1 MDEDKISS
9 DVTSDKRKVEDDT
22 SYPKSNPKR
31 IKLVRPVFSSV
42 VKPMIFT
49 TNECSKSD
57 IQLTEVSK
65 SVTLSDKIS
74 NVVNIPQS
82 SKHLIQDSEII
93 IKSND
98 LQKCVK
104 QSVESL
110 ETLQSTNE
118 LPETVKN
125 LIDPLETVKSQVKP
139 IEIVKSIVEP
149 TETIKSPVKPLETIT
164 TTTELL
170 ENVNK
175 HIDPLLVSSIVNEE
189 QADSSSDALEIPNIF
204 SEETKKELENL
215 KKNIFK
221 VEDDGSSSENDSQ
234 PKRPRLKRP
243 TFVISTNENKVES
256 NNSTVLDKTDEISK
270 LNLVNLEKE
279 ANTIDSTTKKNINSL
294 TEKIDESLIANEKE
308 HNSFI
313 IGNII
318 EKETIIN
325 ENIGQVLEEKCI
337 KIENINRVF
346 KEEPNESLSAETT
359 ELINIK
365 NPNEKENGDILIIE
379 KKPDGNTL
387 ELENECEVTQK
398 VVDIELKNIK
408 TNVNIKKKNVEKE
421 QLNTLVEK
429 KPTELEKVSS
439 NVEESVT
446 THVEID
452 KNEIFE
458 KNLNEKITLN
468 NIIKNVRVVLEKC
481 DETKSE
487 DRDNNI
493 PTEIKNKPIIEE
505 NTTNDKIKNEK
516 DVKDEIIDTIED
528 IQVNTTLKTIKNEK
542 DLNLEIDE
550 SCINT
555 QFINENNS
563 CIDVLSKQNNE
574 EYESQI
580 HKSDILKAALTA
592 KKSLETLVNTSN
604 NQFATDIHPTS
615 LVIKK
620 PDILPKIGEEAIVNK
635 IEAEIKLSTQDQPT
649 TNIKSHDKI
658 INNVPETNNFKEIS
672 SSHCYIENNTV
683 NKNDE
688 PPKWGSAKMNE
699 VEKFLND
706 SNVTIT
712 PINKPQETPKL
723 GKITLKLPKVG
734 NPEIKTETT
743 VRPDVKS
750 ELIKKITSKQIVVGD
765 SQIKSALSQP
775 SNSFSD
781 FATIRPAPKP
791 SAEQIAL
798 LEQQILNTPKKRGR
812 PSKALAQQKQ
822 LLLQYQQQQMHI
834 AQEGSIEAGSEPV
847 FHAPL
852 FDMEDMSEGTG
863 MFNLFD
869 ASTPKRG
876 KGIRG
881 KGSRGRR
888 GRGGGSIRGRDES
901 DSDTASKISRMDDE
915 GETYHQEMNED
926 EETKQAA
933 LIEAERLRKEEAR
946 EKKLEERKKRIKER
960 YDLLKEKKLKK
971 KLKAEERRLQWHENK
986 RLMQEEKARAAEMK
1000 KSLPPPQNF
1009 DDETRMSADCN
1020 NSRSQTPARH
1030 FMMGML

>member
-9 DVTSDKRKVEDDT
+9 DVNDKRKVEDDT

-82 SKHLIQDSEII
+82 SKNLIQDSEII

-98 LQKCVK
+98 LQKCIE
-104 QSVESL
+104 QPVESL
-110 ETLQSTNE
+110 ETLQSTDE
-118 LPETVKN
+118 LS
-125 LIDPLETVKSQVKP
+125 ETVKSLIEP
-139 IEIVKSIVEP
+139 IETVRSQVKSIETVKSVVEP
-149 TETIKSPVKPLETIT
+149 TETIKSPVEPLETVKT
-164 TTTELL
+164 TIELL
-170 ENVNK
+170 ETVNED
-175 HIDPLLVSSIVNEE
+175 IEPLLVKSIVNEE
-189 QADSSSDALEIPNIF
+189 QADSSSDTLEIPNIF

-221 VEDDGSSSENDSQ
+221 IEDDGSSSENDSQ

-256 NNSTVLDKTDEISK
+256 NNATVVDKINEIPK
-270 LNLVNLEKE
+270 LNLVNLEE
-279 ANTIDSTTKKNINSL
+279 EINTIDSTTEKNINNL
-294 TEKIDESLIANEKE
+294 TEKINESLIANEEE
-308 HNSFI
+308 HSSTI

-318 EKETIIN
+318 EKETVIN
-325 ENIGQVLEEKCI
+325 KNIGQVLEEKCI
-337 KIENINRVF
+337 KIEDINRVF
-346 KEEPNESLSAETT
+346 KEEPIESLSAETT
-359 ELINIK
+359 EFINIK
-365 NPNEKENGDILIIE
+365 KSNEKENSEILINE
-379 KKPDGNTL
+379 KNLEGNTL
-387 ELENECEVTQK
+387 VLENECEVTQK
-398 VVDIELKNIK
+398 VVDIELKNIN
-408 TNVNIKKKNVEKE
+408 TNVNIQEKNIEKE
-421 QLNTLVEK
+421 QLNILVK
-429 KPTELEKVSS
+429 DKPIDLGKVNL
-439 NVEESVT
+439 NVEESIT
-446 THVEID
+446 TRVVID
-452 KNEIFE
+452 KKEIFE
-458 KNLNEKITLN
+458 QNLNENITPN
-468 NIIKNVRVVLEKC
+468 DIIKNARVILEKYV
-481 DETKSE
+481 ETKSE

-493 PTEIKNKPIIEE
+493 PTEIENKSLFEE

-516 DVKDEIIDTIED
+516 DVKNVIIDTIED
-528 IQVNTTLKTIKNEK
+528 IQLNTACKTIKNEK
-542 DLNLEIDE
+542 DTNLDIEE
-550 SCINT
+550 SCLNT
-555 QFINENNS
+555 QFINENNPS
-563 CIDVLSKQNNE
+563 IDVSSKQNNE

-580 HKSDILKAALTA
+580 HKSDILKAALMA
-592 KKSLETLVNTSN
+592 KKSLESLVNTSN
-604 NQFATDIHPTS
+604 QFSTDIHPTS

-620 PDILPKIGEEAIVNK
+620 SDILPKIGEEAIVNK

-649 TNIKSHDKI
+649 SDKKSHDLI

-672 SSHCYIENNTV
+672 SSHCFIENNTV
-683 NKNDE
+683 SKNDE

-750 ELIKKITSKQIVVGD
+750 ELIKKITSKQIGVGD

-781 FATIRPAPKP
+781 FATIRPASKP

-798 LEQQILNTPKKRGR
+798 LELQILSTPKKRGR

-822 LLLQYQQQQMHI
+822 LLLQYQQQQLRI
-834 AQEGSIEAGSEPV
+834 IQEGSIEASSEPV

-869 ASTPKRG
+869 TSTPKRG

>member
-1 MDEDKISS
+1 MEEDKISS
-9 DVTSDKRKVEDDT
+9 DVNDKRKVEDDT
-22 SYPKSNPKR
+22 SSHKPNPKR
-31 IKLVRPVFSSV
+31 IKLVRPVFSPV
-42 VKPMIFT
+42 VKPTISA
-49 TNECSKSD
+49 TNEFSKSD

-74 NVVNIPQS
+74 NVVNIPQP
-82 SKHLIQDSEII
+82 SKNLIQDSEII

-98 LQKCVK
+98 LQTCIKHP
-104 QSVESL
+104 VEPL
-110 ETLQSTNE
+110 ETLHSTDE
-118 LPETVKN
+118 IPETVN
-125 LIDPLETVKSQVKP
+125 SPIEPFETVKSQSKP
-139 IEIVKSIVEP
+139 IETIKSLVEP
-149 TETIKSPVKPLETIT
+149 TETIKSPVEPLEDVKT
-164 TTTELL
+164 TVELL
-170 ENVNK
+170 ESVNK
-175 HIDPLLVSSIVNEE
+175 HIEPLLVTSIVNEE

-221 VEDDGSSSENDSQ
+221 IEDDGSSSENDSQ
-234 PKRPRLKRP
+234 SKRPRLKRP
-243 TFVISTNENKVES
+243 TFVISSNENKVES
-256 NNSTVLDKTDEISK
+256 NNPIVLDKISETSN
-270 LNLVNLEKE
+270 LNLVKLEE
-279 ANTIDSTTKKNINSL
+279 EIYTIDSTTEININNL
-294 TEKIDESLIANEKE
+294 TEKIDESLIANEEKD
-308 HNSFI
+308 NSI
-313 IGNII
+313 IIENII
-318 EKETIIN
+318 EKKTIKN
-325 ENIGQVLEEKCI
+325 ENIDQVLEEKFI

-346 KEEPNESLSAETT
+346 KEEPIESAETT
-359 ELINIK
+359 EFINIK
-365 NPNEKENGDILIIE
+365 KLNELENGEILII
-379 KKPDGNTL
+379 KKKAEENTI
-387 ELENECEVTQK
+387 ELENECEVTQNL
-398 VVDIELKNIK
+398 VDIELKNIK
-408 TNVNIKKKNVEKE
+408 TNVKNEEKSIEKE
-421 QLNTLVEK
+421 QLNMMVEM
-429 KPTELEKVSS
+429 KPTDLGKVNS
-439 NVEESVT
+439 NVEESITTQVVT
-446 THVEID
+446 DE
-452 KNEIFE
+452 KEIFE
-458 KNLNEKITLN
+458 KTFNNKITHN
-468 NIIKNVRVVLEKC
+468 NILKNVKVVLEKYI
-481 DETKSE
+481 ETNSE
-487 DRDNNI
+487 DEDNEI
-493 PTEIKNKPIIEE
+493 STEIKNKSVCEE
-505 NTTNDKIKNEK
+505 NTTINDKIKNEI
-516 DVKDEIIDTIED
+516 DVKHKIIDIVED
-528 IQVNTTLKTIKNEK
+528 IQFNTAFKTIKNEE
-542 DLNLEIDE
+542 DTNLEIE
-550 SCINT
+550 KSCIST
-555 QFINENNS
+555 QLINENNPS
-563 CIDVLSKQNNE
+563 SDVSSKQNNE

-580 HKSDILKAALTA
+580 HKSDILKAALMA
-592 KKSLETLVNTSN
+592 KKSLESLVNTSN
-604 NQFATDIHPTS
+604 NQVATDIHPTS

-620 PDILPKIGEEAIVNK
+620 SDILPKIGEEAIVNK

-649 TNIKSHDKI
+649 SNKNSHDKI
-658 INNVPETNNFKEIS
+658 INNVVETNNFKEIS
-672 SSHCYIENNTV
+672 SSHCFIENNTV

-723 GKITLKLPKVG
+723 GKITLKLPKMG

-750 ELIKKITSKQIVVGD
+750 ELIKKITSKQIAGD
-765 SQIKSALSQP
+765 NPIKSVLSQP

-798 LEQQILNTPKKRGR
+798 LKQQILNTPKKRGR

-822 LLLQYQQQQMHI
+822 LLLQYQQQQLHI
-834 AQEGSIEAGSEPV
+834 VQEGSVETGSDPV

-869 ASTPKRG
+869 TSTPKRG
-876 KGIRG
+876 KSIRG

-915 GETYHQEMNED
+915 VETYHQEMNED

-960 YDLLKEKKLKK
+960 YDLMKEKKLKK

-1030 FMMGML
+1030 FMMGMLQL